1 MWSFLGRSE
10 YKESNKNLSLVPKMH
25 YDQLYDQCF
34 SFKVN
39 QLSPVWLYL
48 WLIAPGQE
56 KNNNKTLKQKLFRT
70 HFLWIYVSF
79 TSHSTILSMQG
90 LCQIFTM
97 KEIKWWSYIHMS
109 CIHLLCLVSTSL
121 TLTLQKKYR
130 DK

>member
-39 QLSPVWLYL
+39 QLSPVWLFL

-56 KNNNKTLKQKLFRT
+56 KNNNNYFAYISYEFMYRLP
-70 HFLWIYVSF
+70 V
-79 TSHSTILSMQG
+79 STILSMQG

-97 KEIKWWSYIHMS
+97 KEINW
-109 CIHLLCLVSTSL
+109 
-121 TLTLQKKYR
+121 
-130 DK
+130 

>member
-1 MWSFLGRSE
+1 MSYLYRWKQEHYKHTTVLLKLDGCGVFLGRSE

-56 KNNNKTLKQKLFRT
+56 KNNNKTLKQQLFRT
-70 HFLWIYVSF
+70 HFL
-79 TSHSTILSMQG
+79 
-90 LCQIFTM
+90 
-97 KEIKWWSYIHMS
+97 
-109 CIHLLCLVSTSL
+109 
-121 TLTLQKKYR
+121 
-130 DK
+130 